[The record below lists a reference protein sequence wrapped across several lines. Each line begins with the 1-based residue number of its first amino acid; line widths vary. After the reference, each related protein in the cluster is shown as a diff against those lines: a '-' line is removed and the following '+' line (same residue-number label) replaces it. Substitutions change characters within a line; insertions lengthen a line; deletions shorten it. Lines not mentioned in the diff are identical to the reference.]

1 MEEYCIMKINRNGLK
16 VISAAEAVVIL
27 ILVIVIGFM
36 TVHNKAVPAS
46 AEPQTRVRPI
56 IEKEETF
63 YQMDGRKIL
72 LHDSAMGETFIPVYA
87 DVPAST
93 VTVGDLKKD
102 TDGFV
107 RYNGG
112 GELSSFVGIDI
123 SEHQG
128 EIDWQ
133 QVKDAG
139 VDFAFVRV
147 GYRTYGGGL
156 ITIDSNLDANLEG
169 ASAVGID
176 LGVYFYSQAVNTD
189 EAIEEADAVL
199 DAIEGYNIT
208 YPVAF
213 DWELVYTD
221 QARTDAVSVET
232 LADCCVAFCERVK
245 SAGYT
250 PMIYQNTSTTMNKLD
265 LPRVKDYEF
274 WLAEFS
280 SFPSFYYEYDIWQY
294 SAEGTVPGIG
304 TAVDLNI
311 CFRDYSGRNNEIPG
325 STEETGTE

>member
-1 MEEYCIMKINRNGLK
+1 MKINRKGLK

-27 ILVIVIGFM
+27 ILIIIIGFM
-36 TVHNKAVPAS
+36 AVRNRSVPAS
-46 AEPQTRVRPI
+46 AKPQTRVRPV

-72 LHDSAMGETFIPVYA
+72 LHNSTMGETFIPVYA
-87 DVPAST
+87 DVPASA
-93 VTVGDLKKD
+93 VTVNDLKKD
-102 TDGFV
+102 ADGFI
-107 RYNGG
+107 RYNGSG
-112 GELSSFVGIDI
+112 GLSSFVGIDI

-128 EIDWQ
+128 DIDWQ
-133 QVKDAG
+133 QVKEAG

-147 GYRTYGGGL
+147 GYRSYGGGL
-156 ITIDSNLDANLEG
+156 ITIDSNLHTNLEG
-169 ASAVGID
+169 ASAAGID
-176 LGVYFYSQAVNTD
+176 VGVYFYSQAVNTD

-199 DAIEGYNIT
+199 DAIEGYDIT

-213 DWELVYTD
+213 DWELVYND
-221 QARTDAVSVET
+221 QARTDSVSVET

-250 PMIYQNTSTTMNKLD
+250 PMIYQNTSTAMNKLD
-265 LPRVKDYEF
+265 LPRVRDYEF

-294 SAEGTVPGIG
+294 SSEGTVPGIDA
-304 TAVDLNI
+304 AVDLNI
-311 CFRDYSGRNNEIPG
+311 CFRDYAEKNPAIPG
-325 STEETGTE
+325 DNAEATTE

>member
-1 MEEYCIMKINRNGLK
+1 MKINRNGLK

-27 ILVIVIGFM
+27 VLIIIIGFM
-36 TVHNKAVPAS
+36 AVRGRSVPAS
-46 AEPQTRVRPI
+46 ADPQERVRPI

-63 YQMDGRKIL
+63 YQINGKKIL
-72 LHDSAMGETFIPVYA
+72 LHNSTMGETFIPVYE

-93 VTVGDLKKD
+93 VTVSDLKKGA
-102 TDGFV
+102 DGFV
-107 RYNGG
+107 RYTGS
-112 GELSSFVGIDI
+112 EHSSFIGIDI

-128 EIDWQ
+128 EIGWQ

-139 VDFAFVRV
+139 VDFAFIRV
-147 GYRTYGGGL
+147 GYRTYGGGI
-156 ITIDSNLDANLEG
+156 ITIDSNLNANLEG
-169 ASAVGID
+169 ASAAGID
-176 LGVYFYSQAVNTD
+176 VGVYFYSQAVSTD

-199 DAIEGYNIT
+199 NAIEGYDIT

-213 DWELVYTD
+213 DWELVYD
-221 QARTDAVSVET
+221 DAARTDAVSVET

-250 PMIYQNTSTTMNKLD
+250 PMIYQNTSTAMNKLD

-294 SAEGTVPGIG
+294 SAEGTVPGING
-304 TAVDLNI
+304 AVDLNI
-311 CFRDYSGRNNEIPG
+311 CFRDYSGKNAAIP
-325 STEETGTE
+325 ETGTSAGVG